1 MQIDK
6 TRIDFNQISNY
17 KMINENCFASNAS
30 REIMLHRFFKGRKLE
45 FPFLIN

>member
-6 TRIDFNQISNY
+6 TRIDLTQISNY
-17 KMINENCFASNAS
+17 KMNKENCFASKAS
-30 REIMLHRFFKGRKLE
+30 REIMLYRFFNGEKLE

>member
-1 MQIDK
+1 MQLDK
-6 TRIDFNQISNY
+6 TRIDLTQISNY
-17 KMINENCFASNAS
+17 KMNKENCFVSKAS

>member
-6 TRIDFNQISNY
+6 SRIDLNKISNY
-17 KMINENCFASNAS
+17 KMISEDCFASNAS